1 MTASGSSESSSTGN
15 GKGALNWPTVA
26 LIIASGGVNL
36 LGTHTGNVEITAE
49 QREGLRQMRDLHS
62 EIDDFKRWQ
71 RQAGDNQQ
79 QMMQND
85 SKLLTEVH
93 RIAVRLERLKNL
105 DQERGAPQ

>member
-1 MTASGSSESSSTGN
+1 MTEKNNSGSLNTGN

-62 EIDDFKRWQ
+62 ELDDFKRWQ
-71 RQAGDNQQ
+71 RMAGDNQR
-79 QMMQND
+79 QMMEND
-85 SKLLTEVH
+85 SKLLGEVH